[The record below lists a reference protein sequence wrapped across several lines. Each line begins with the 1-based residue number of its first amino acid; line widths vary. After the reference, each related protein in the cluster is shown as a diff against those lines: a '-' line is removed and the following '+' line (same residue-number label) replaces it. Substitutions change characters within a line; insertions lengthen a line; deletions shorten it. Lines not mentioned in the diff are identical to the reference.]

1 MLRSLNLLMTRLG
14 RPQLAG
20 VDEAGR
26 GCLAGPVV
34 AAAVIL
40 PAGFAVAGV
49 NDSKKL
55 TPASRERL
63 FRQMVAAGVAIG
75 LGVVSARE
83 IDRINILQASL
94 KAMVLA
100 LTSLRQVPD
109 LVVVDGPQSLPLY
122 LPQYPLVRGDS
133 LCLPVAAAS
142 IVAKVIR
149 DRQMQYYD
157 CRFPEYGFA
166 SHKGYGTRRHR
177 AALTRIGPCWLH
189 RQSFR
194 AKAEVCG

>member
-1 MLRSLNLLMTRLG
+1 
-14 RPQLAG
+14 
-20 VDEAGR
+20 
-26 GCLAGPVV
+26 
-34 AAAVIL
+34 AVIL
-40 PAGFAVAGV
+40 PADFAVAGV

-55 TPASRERL
+55 TAVSRDRL
-63 FRQMVAAGVAIG
+63 FLRLLAAGASIG

-109 LVVVDGPQSLPLY
+109 LVVVDGPQPLPLC

-157 CRFPEYGFA
+157 RRFPEYGFA

-177 AALTRIGPCWLH
+177 AALTRIGPCCLH
-189 RQSFR
+189 RLSFS
-194 AKAEVCG
+194 AKAEVYG